1 MKKIFVINVGSTS
14 TKVAYYEDDK
24 CVIKDNITHPVEETK
39 AFDDVMDQREYR
51 TKVIMDFMAAN
62 NLNIDEMDAIVS
74 RGGHTKPVISGAYKI
89 NEIMIEQQKSGNYG
103 RHPVDV
109 GTGIAFDMC
118 KGHKAVPVTV
128 DPPVADEFTPVA
140 HLSGHPLMPREVRF
154 HVLSHKATAKRYAKD
169 IGKNYEDL
177 NLITIHMGGGIT
189 TGAHSGGK
197 IIDGNNGIEGEG
209 PYSTNRT
216 GGLMAKYVVDLCFSG
231 KYTQKEIS
239 KMING
244 EGGLVAYLG
253 ESDVLKVQEMGKT
266 DPYAKLVLEGMFYQA
281 CKEAGALATV
291 LKGKIDAILITGGI
305 AYGESII
312 EYMKEGLGWIAPI
325 AVYPGENEMES
336 LALGT
341 LEALNNPEKMFEMTE
356 E

>member
-1 MKKIFVINVGSTS
+1 MKKMFIINVGSTS

-24 CVIKDNITHPVEETK
+24 CILKENITHPLEETK

-51 TKVIMDFMAAN
+51 TKIILDFMKTHD
-62 NLNIDEMDAIVS
+62 LNVEDMDAIVS
-74 RGGHTKPVISGAYKI
+74 RGGHTKPVVSGAYKI
-89 NEIMIEQQKSGNYG
+89 NEIMLTQQASGKYG

-118 KGHKAVPVTV
+118 KGCKAVPMTV
-128 DPPVADEFTPVA
+128 DPPVSDEFSPVA

-169 IGKNYEDL
+169 IGKDYNDL
-177 NLITIHMGGGIT
+177 NLISIHMGGGIT
-189 TGAHSGGK
+189 TGAHCKGK

-253 ESDVLKVQEMGKT
+253 ESDVLTVQKMAET

-281 CKEAGALATV
+281 CKEVGALSTV
-291 LKGKIDAILITGGI
+291 LCGDIDAILITGGI
-305 AYGESII
+305 AYGESIV
-312 EYMKEGLGWIAPI
+312 EYMKSRLSWIAPI
-325 AVYPGENEMES
+325 AVYPGENEMQS
-336 LALGT
+336 LAEGS
-341 LEALNNPEKMFEMTE
+341 LEALTNPELMFEME